1 MSKARIKLICDDIK
15 KINKF
20 VSEVVTITEKLGV
33 SMVGPIPLPTKKLK
47 VTTRKSPDGEGKASF
62 ERYQMRIHKRVL
74 DVEINDRVI
83 RMITKV
89 HIPTGLNIEIKFE
102 NTLES
107 YEIPPMTLQL
117 LIENAVKHNVVST
130 KDPLQ
135 ISISQNGDT
144 LSVKNIKSTLI
155 SPSQGTK
162 TGLTNIK
169 RRFELINLPTPII
182 RETDEEFE
190 ILLKMKQI

>member
-20 VSEVVTITEKLGV
+20 VEEVASITEKLGV

-89 HIPTGLNIEIKFE
+89 HIPGGLNIEIK
-102 NTLES
+102 
-107 YEIPPMTLQL
+107 
-117 LIENAVKHNVVST
+117 LI
-130 KDPLQ
+130 
-135 ISISQNGDT
+135 
-144 LSVKNIKSTLI
+144 
-155 SPSQGTK
+155 
-162 TGLTNIK
+162 
-169 RRFELINLPTPII
+169 
-182 RETDEEFE
+182 
-190 ILLKMKQI
+190 